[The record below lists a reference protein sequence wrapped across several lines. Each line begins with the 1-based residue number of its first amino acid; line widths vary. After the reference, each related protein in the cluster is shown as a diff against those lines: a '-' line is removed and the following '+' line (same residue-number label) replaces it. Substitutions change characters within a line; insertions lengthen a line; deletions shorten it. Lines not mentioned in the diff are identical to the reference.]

1 MAPFPQKVGGYPS
14 IPKDTR
20 GRKGRWPAGRVSF
33 QPVRYL
39 YLVDW
44 KDTLPVDEVQV
55 PRRLEGSPSG
65 RRGTS
70 TSSTGRTPFRL
81 TRYKYLVDWKDTL
94 LVDEVQVPT
103 GRTPFRSTR
112 YKYLVDWKDTLPVNE
127 VQVPRRLEGSPS
139 SRPFRGRVSEDT
151 RSDTRCGRRIPA
163 SGCGWG
169 FGCSDG
175 RKKQPDI
182 RIRAY
187 IRMPIDHLYCQPQ
200 KPHKGKPGLL
210 PVHSSGHHRFG
221 CMD

>member
-1 MAPFPQKVGGYPS
+1 MYLVDRKEPLPIKEVPEYERTISTLADTRQRVRMAPFPQKVGGYPG

-33 QPVRYL
+33 QPARYL

-55 PRRLEGSPSG
+55 PC
-65 RRGTS
+65 
-70 TSSTGRTPFRL
+70 
-81 TRYKYLVDWKDTL
+81 
-94 LVDEVQVPT
+94 
-103 GRTPFRSTR
+103 
-112 YKYLVDWKDTLPVNE
+112 
-127 VQVPRRLEGSPS
+127 RLEGSPS

-163 SGCGWG
+163 SGCGCG

-182 RIRAY
+182 RIRAD
-187 IRMPIDHLYCQPQ
+187 IRMPIDHL
-200 KPHKGKPGLL
+200 
-210 PVHSSGHHRFG
+210 
-221 CMD
+221 